1 MKKNNK
7 FPWKKVLPL
16 EILLGLALMVVVFCF
31 AASADMNQ
39 AETQLVAVVEYMK
52 QQCNESSLRDLAS
65 EAKSLIRITES
76 AELVGW
82 KLQYDPMFAQDITQ
96 DALRSCADDSFIQGV
111 FLLDGTGRVEAQYDS
126 TGFTAEDILSQLDE
140 TALMDVITFTEKDY
154 VIRIQRPDESHI
166 DVAAVARTDAPGV
179 VVGYYHTSAVY
190 ARTFNNTIRALVNG
204 YSTDSDGTIV
214 VSSGNQIVASNDK
227 DLIGTN
233 VEDTPILAKIMA
245 KGTGTNLVHAGNH
258 TRLFGHDFGLMD
270 KSQDYYIYAYLPEH
284 KVFPTTPRNL
294 LYALFVYTLLLATA
308 HAAVWRGEKERMKEQ
323 SAIRQ
328 RYTEELEEKN
338 QQLQT
343 AVAQAEKANA
353 AKSEFLAR
361 MSHDIRTPLNGIIG
375 LLAIDE
381 EHLDNAAVIKADH
394 KKMEVAAEHLL
405 SLLNDV
411 LQMGKLE
418 EGRVTLTHEPVDLRE
433 LSQSVGTIIEA
444 RTAEEGIAFIVGK
457 QQLPEP
463 YVYASPTHLRQVF
476 LNIYSN
482 CIKYNKV
489 GGSITTSLESLGIKD
504 GTVTYRWVISDTGI
518 GMSQEFL
525 AHIFDPFVQEHSD
538 ARSVYQGT
546 GLGMSIVKNLIDLMG
561 GQIEVTSTE
570 GVGSTFTITL
580 PFEIAA
586 PIAPAPEPKA
596 GRTDISGMKLLL
608 AEDNALNAE
617 IAETLLT
624 ERGAVVTL
632 VTDGQ
637 QAVDSFRDNAPGSFD
652 AILMDLMMPVMDGLT
667 ATRTIRALPRD
678 DAKTIPILAMTA
690 NAFDEDAQKCFAVGM
705 NAHLTKPLDMAKV
718 VAALLKFCKK

>member
-1 MKKNNK
+1 MKKEKK
-7 FPWKKVLPL
+7 FSWKNVLPFECL
-16 EILLGLALMVVVFCF
+16 FGLVLMVVVFCF
-31 AASADMNQ
+31 AASADMNR
-39 AETQLVAVVEYMK
+39 AESQLMATVEYMK
-52 QQCNESSLRDLAS
+52 QQCNESGLRDMAS

-82 KLQYDPMFAQDITQ
+82 KLQYDPMFSNGITQ
-96 DALRSCADDSFIQGV
+96 DALRTCADDSFIQGV
-111 FLLDGTGRVEAQYDS
+111 FLLDGSGKVEAQYD
-126 TGFTAEDILSQLDE
+126 TAGFTAQEILSQLDE
-140 TALMDVITFTEKDY
+140 TALMDVITFPEKDY
-154 VIRIQRPDESHI
+154 VIRIQNEDESHL
-166 DVAAVARTDAPGV
+166 DVAAVVRTDAPGAV
-179 VVGYYHTSAVY
+179 VAYYHTSAVY

-204 YSTDSDGTIV
+204 YSAESDGTIV
-214 VSSGNQIVASNDK
+214 VSSGNHIIAANNNA
-227 DLIGTN
+227 LIGTN

-245 KGTGTNLVHAGNH
+245 NGTGTKLVHAGNH

-270 KSQDYYIYAYLPEH
+270 KSQDYYIYAYLPER

-294 LYALFVYTLLLATA
+294 LYALFVYALLLATA
-308 HAAVWRGEKERMKEQ
+308 HSILWRGEKESLREQ

-328 RYTEELEEKN
+328 RYTEELEKKN

-381 EHLDNAAVIKADH
+381 EHLDNAAVIRADH

-405 SLLNDV
+405 SLINDV

-444 RTAEEGIAFIVGK
+444 RTAEEGIAFIIDK
-457 QQLPEP
+457 QHLPEP

-476 LNIYSN
+476 LNVYSN

-489 GGSITTSLESLGIKD
+489 GGSITTKLETPGVKD
-504 GTVTYRWVISDTGI
+504 GTVTYRWIISDTGI
-518 GMSQEFL
+518 GMSKEFL

-570 GVGSTFTITL
+570 GVGSTFIITL

-586 PIAPAPEPKA
+586 PITPAPETTTA
-596 GRTDISGMKLLL
+596 RTDISGLKLLL

-617 IAETLLT
+617 IAEALLT
-624 ERGAVVTL
+624 ERGAVVTV
-632 VTDGQ
+632 VTNGQ
-637 QAVDSFRDNAPGSFD
+637 QAVDLFRSNAPGSFD

-667 ATRTIRALPRD
+667 AARTIRALPRA

-690 NAFDEDAQKCFAVGM
+690 NAFDEDAQKCFAAGM
-705 NAHLTKPLDMAKV
+705 NAHLTKPLDLAKV
-718 VAALLKFCKK
+718 VAALVKFCKA